1 MKGGG
6 RWYVSPSTVTCCSC
20 MHSSSA
26 ACVFGDAR
34 LISSTSRRF
43 AKTGPGRNS
52 NSFERWLK
60 TLTPVTSEGS
70 RSGVNCRREN
80 DTSIDRAS
88 AFASIVLPTPGKS
101 SRIRWPSA
109 RRQRTQRRS
118 VGSGAWTTR
127 PRLATTFSIVAAAS
141 AARSGS
147 GSLTQQ
153 LLRSLYDRGRDPVF
167 GRLRHSTLAVGLDD
181 HDLVVGRVEPD
192 VATADVVEHDRVDAL
207 AGELLACPR
216 EAGIAPIGGK
226 PDEHL

>member
-26 ACVFGDAR
+26 ACVFGGAR
-34 LISSTSRRF
+34 LSSSTRRRF
-43 AKTGPGRNS
+43 ANTGPGRNS

-60 TLTPVTSEGS
+60 TLTPVTSDGS

-101 SRIRWPSA
+101 SSIRWPSA

-127 PRLATTFSIVAAAS
+127 PRLPTTFSIVVAAS

-147 GSLTQQ
+147 GSLMQQ
-153 LLRSLYDRGRDPVF
+153 LLRPLYDRGCDSVF
-167 GRLRHSTLAVGLDD
+167 RRLRHCALAVALDD
-181 HDLVVGRVEPD
+181 HYLVVRHVEAD
-192 VATADVVEHDRVDAL
+192 VA
-207 AGELLACPR
+207 
-216 EAGIAPIGGK
+216 
-226 PDEHL
+226 